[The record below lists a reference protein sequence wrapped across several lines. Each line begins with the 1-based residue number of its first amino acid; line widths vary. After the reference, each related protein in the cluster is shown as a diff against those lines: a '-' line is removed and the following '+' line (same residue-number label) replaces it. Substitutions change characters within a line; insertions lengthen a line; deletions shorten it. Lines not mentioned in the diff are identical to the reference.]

1 MYACGLRIG
10 EAATLEVGA
19 IDKANQVLRV
29 IGKGNTERHVP
40 LPQPVLD
47 DLRKM
52 WKSHHNPK
60 WLFPNRDGTR
70 SVDRGV
76 LLRTFAQVVQDAGL
90 KGTATSH
97 TLRHSYATRLME
109 NGVDTC
115 VVQILLGMATYC
127 PRTAS

>member
-1 MYACGLRIG
+1 
-10 EAATLEVGA
+10 
-19 IDKANQVLRV
+19 V

-60 WLFPNRDGTR
+60 WVFPNRDGTR

-76 LLRTFAQVVQDAGL
+76 LLRT
-90 KGTATSH
+90 SH
-97 TLRHSYATRLME
+97 RSCRMPASRALR
-109 NGVDTC
+109 
-115 VVQILLGMATYC
+115 
-127 PRTAS
+127 PRTPCATAMRPG